1 MLPIEPDEDRP
12 GGAPSCSGHPI
23 TNTTR
28 VIVAS
33 SMAVGSTSDL
43 TTLIRN
49 NAPRWL
55 RVANDVFMVEG
66 RHTAAEW
73 AALIEAVPSLSS
85 KRDPNVLVLEGKFSG
100 WAGWLRTDAW
110 NWIRDVVV
118 AGGTP

>member
-23 TNTTR
+23 TNTTC

-33 SMAVGSTSDL
+33 SMAPGSTSDL
-43 TTLIRN
+43 ATLIRN

-55 RVANDVFMVEG
+55 RVTNDVFVVEG
-66 RHTAAEW
+66 RYTAAGW

-85 KRDPNVLVLEGKFSG
+85 RRDPNVLVLEGKFSG
-100 WAGWLRTDAW
+100 WAGWLPAESWD
-110 NWIRDVVV
+110 WIRNVAV